1 MKELLERR
9 KAELSIDR
17 DAVLAQAKELDAAAA
32 RKRADAT
39 AIWGAIQLCDELLRE
54 LRIKEELGKEM
65 PPCGHEVSSVPP
77 SAS

>member
-1 MKELLERR
+1 MKTLIEKRKTELTDARKTALGQAEELE
-9 KAELSIDR
+9 
-17 DAVLAQAKELDAAAA
+17 AAAA

-65 PPCGHEVSSVPP
+65 PPCGHEASSVPP
-77 SAS
+77 S